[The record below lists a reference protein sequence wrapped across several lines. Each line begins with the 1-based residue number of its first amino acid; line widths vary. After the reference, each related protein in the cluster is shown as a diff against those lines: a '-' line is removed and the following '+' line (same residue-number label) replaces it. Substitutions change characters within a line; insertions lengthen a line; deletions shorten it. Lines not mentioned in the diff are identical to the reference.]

1 MSVPIG
7 SSVQQ
12 LDPSQQSEEALEFE
26 HALGAKIVGQ
36 SEAVRAVVDT
46 YQVFRAGLSAPG
58 RPVGNLMSCRRQTLT
73 RRPMQRLHT
82 RWMGA
87 FETSKTFP
95 EVLAVTGVEVT
106 S

>member
-1 MSVPIG
+1 
-7 SSVQQ
+7 
-12 LDPSQQSEEALEFE
+12 
-26 HALGAKIVGQ
+26 
-36 SEAVRAVVDT
+36 
-46 YQVFRAGLSAPG
+46 
-58 RPVGNLMSCRRQTLT
+58 VGNLMSCRRQTLT